1 MDQNASGLIDLMI
14 IEQHKLIKIWDLL
27 PYVVGS
33 TLTSQALPG
42 KSLPVFT
49 RDYAGDRGG

>member
-42 KSLPVFT
+42 KSLPVLT